1 MNVHET
7 CLLCLDRV
15 NRDKISK
22 KKKTMVI
29 PLRNQ
34 MTKEKEIKILLKKFI
49 NIL

>member
-1 MNVHET
+1 MCMRHVFYAWIE
-7 CLLCLDRV
+7 LIEI
-15 NRDKISK
+15 KFQK